1 MDNEQPQSPSSLT
14 LGQQFRQ
21 RREALGL
28 TIEDVVQQTHL
39 KTAVIHHLENDE
51 FIVPNYPPTFMR
63 GYVQNY
69 AKFLKIP
76 KEQWQNAHISFGA
89 PVEND
94 LQKNL
99 RNNHKVNHYSSY
111 SGWVGRLTWII
122 VLIMIGMTGYW
133 WWQNYYQQSQN
144 ERESLVENFLNKN
157 ELIETPVSSENA
169 SEPALEKETLETSE
183 NAPVQPST
191 VDNPPVVNEPSVE
204 PAGLERKAQEA
215 PSNAAP
221 QNESAVANDVNQ
233 AQTSGEVLSNA
244 MEKLNNTA
252 QSAVESTDDNVQV
265 TDATS
270 AVSENGLSI
279 EITGASCWLS
289 VKDANRKVLAQKEY
303 KRGEVLNFDN
313 SEAYSLVIG
322 APQNVKIT
330 FRGEA
335 VPLKIDGR
343 VARFKLP
350 KN

>member
-1 MDNEQPQSPSSLT
+1 MDNEQPLNQPSLT

-51 FIVPNYPPTFMR
+51 FIVANYPPTFMR

-76 KEQWQNAHISFGA
+76 EAQWKNAHITFGV

-111 SGWVGRLTWII
+111 SSWVGRLTWLI
-122 VLIMIGMTGYW
+122 VLIMLGMTGYW
-133 WWQNYYQQSQN
+133 WWQNYYQQSQS

-157 ELIETPVSSENA
+157 ESTET
-169 SEPALEKETLETSE
+169 AL
-183 NAPVQPST
+183 ST
-191 VDNPPVVNEPSVE
+191 VDMSQNETDKNAVITAQAEPNNDSNEPAPLDELTMSADKGIAE
-204 PAGLERKAQEA
+204 PTVTAGEQR
-215 PSNAAP
+215 
-221 QNESAVANDVNQ
+221 ESAVVRSDDLSVQ
-233 AQTSGEVLSNA
+233 GVTSGEVLSNA

-252 QSAVESTDDNVQV
+252 ENAQNTTENADNAIASEKSLRIEV
-265 TDATS
+265 TGS
-270 AVSENGLSI
+270 
-279 EITGASCWLS
+279 SCWLS
-289 VKDANRKVLAQKEY
+289 VKDDNRKVLAQKEY
-303 KRGEVLNFDN
+303 KRGEVLNFDS
-313 SEAYSLVIG
+313 SETYALVIG

-330 FRGEA
+330 FRGEE

-343 VARFKLP
+343 VARLKLP

>member
-1 MDNEQPQSPSSLT
+1 MDNEQQHTPSSIT

-39 KTAVIHHLENDE
+39 KTAVINHLENDE

-76 KEQWQNAHISFGA
+76 KEQWQAAHISFGA

-99 RNNHKVNHYSSY
+99 RNNNKVNHYSSY

-144 ERESLVENFLNKN
+144 ERESLVENFLNQN
-157 ELIETPVSSENA
+157 DTQANQSNTTTLEPVVDNTPTQAEATVAPTTVDAPQAAIEPAVEPVSVEDK
-169 SEPALEKETLETSE
+169 AL
-183 NAPVQPST
+183 
-191 VDNPPVVNEPSVE
+191 
-204 PAGLERKAQEA
+204 EA
-215 PSNAAP
+215 PSNAAV
-221 QNESAVANDVNQ
+221 QNDSAVDGNSVQ
-233 AQTSGEVLSNA
+233 GQTSGEVLSNA
-244 MEKLNNTA
+244 MEKLNGNA
-252 QSAVESTDDNVQV
+252 QSAVEQTDDAQASD
-265 TDATS
+265 TPAAASETS
-270 AVSENGLSI
+270 LSI
-279 EITGASCWLS
+279 EITGSSCWLS

-303 KRGEVLNFDN
+303 KRGEVLNFDG

-330 FRGEA
+330 FRGEE